1 MALDSS
7 ADLLFRVGA
16 DPSDAVANIGRFRSL
31 MAKDLSAMRADF
43 SGWAKNV
50 FGDLSTLEGKMTA
63 GIAGALAVTA
73 ALAAGAA
80 VLSKHLYAAAAAA
93 AKYAGEIDDAQDRT
107 GMAAEDLSRLRYVA
121 EMTGLGFDGLT
132 NGLFRLGIATQQ
144 AQDATSEQARA
155 FQRLG
160 ITQEQIK
167 AGQKDLLPLFYQVA
181 DGFERTASTAQRA
194 TMAKDLFRDRSGKL
208 IEVLS
213 MGATRL
219 KDFSAEADKLGV
231 TLTELDLRAGKQ
243 FVMSLEQMNQA
254 LRGLKLT
261 IGTEVL
267 PYLNEFFLRIEAYAR
282 SAPRVAELYG
292 KMEWWKG
299 IIPGGREIAAVRQGL
314 AIFETELEAGRKRMA
329 ARMAALFGPAGKGE
343 LAPELVSPKTQK
355 QFAEAAALLSQI
367 QTRLADMAG
376 AESKAGFEAAEL
388 RNKIVSV
395 AAALQTLRESEEIT
409 EDTYRTQLAA
419 VAAALPALR
428 TLLEAQLRGFAT
440 ARQKAE
446 DQTAA
451 DLLNA
456 IDQQGEDTY
465 QSRLRAWDKEIA
477 LRRAKYIEIQGLDKA
492 NEAKLAEL
500 AEAGRRRIEREQDE
514 AFIRT
519 LVDLQRDLENRVTAH
534 FTANE
539 HLAWQ
544 YEQDLKSFSEVE
556 EAKTVAAYTEESE
569 REVFRQQFAINRQAA
584 LQQYLTDTA
593 ALARSQ
599 GLEGL
604 FTNVFS
610 DAIRNNEKMLRD
622 FTYGAPS
629 QINLVSIAFESMAE
643 SAQHAFG
650 TMARGMGQ
658 NIAQAIV
665 YQKSIGEAIR
675 AATASAL
682 AGLGAECLAYAIYS
696 AALGFLRLAQFLP
709 GSAAQA
715 FEAAALFGA
724 GGIAASMIGRAI
736 APPQSS
742 GAGSQPASP
751 SGSYASASAAESAAA
766 GPARPY
772 IQINIAGHIV
782 GRAGIEEL
790 TEIINEAVKDRDVR
804 LIATQVKQPQVL
816 NV

>member
-16 DPSDAVANIGRFRSL
+16 DPSDAIANIGRFRSL

-63 GIAGALAVTA
+63 GIAGALAITA

-80 VLSKHLYAAAAAA
+80 VLSKHLYDAAAAA

-121 EMTGLGFDGLT
+121 EMTGLGFDSLSQ
-132 NGLFRLGIATQQ
+132 GLFRLGIATQQ
-144 AQDATSEQARA
+144 AQDGTSAQARA
-155 FQRLG
+155 FHDLR
-160 ITQEQIK
+160 ITQDQIK

-213 MGATRL
+213 MGSQHL
-219 KDFSAEADKLGV
+219 KEFSSEADKLGV
-231 TLTELDLRAGKQ
+231 TLSELDLRSGKQ

-267 PYLNEFFLRIEAYAR
+267 PVLNEFFLRIEAYAR
-282 SAPRVAELYG
+282 SAPRIAELYG

-329 ARMAALFGPAGKGE
+329 ARMAALFAPAGKGE

-355 QFAEAAALLSQI
+355 EFAEAAALLSQI
-367 QTRLADMAG
+367 QSRLADMAG

-388 RNKIVSV
+388 RTKISSV
-395 AAALQTLRESEEIT
+395 AAALQKLHEAGEVT
-409 EDTYRTQLAA
+409 EDTYRSQLAA

-465 QSRLRAWDKEIA
+465 QSRLRAWDKDIA

-500 AEAGRRRIEREQDE
+500 EAAGRNRIERDQDE

-544 YEQDLKSFSEVE
+544 YHKDLKLFSEVE
-556 EAKTVAAYTEESE
+556 EAKALLTAEGEAKQDTI
-569 REVFRQQFAINRQAA
+569 RQQFAINRQAA
-584 LQQYLTDTA
+584 LQLFLTDTA

-599 GLEGL
+599 GLQGL

-610 DAIRNNEKMLRD
+610 DAIRGNEKMLRD
-622 FTYGAPS
+622 FTYGVPGKV
-629 QINLVSIAFESMAE
+629 NMVSLAFEAMRE
-643 SAQHAFG
+643 SADRAFFS
-650 TMARGMGQ
+650 MARGMGQ
-658 NIAQAIV
+658 NIVQAIV

-675 AATASAL
+675 AATAAAL
-682 AGLGAECLAYAIYS
+682 EGLGAECLAYAIYS
-696 AALGFLRLAQFLP
+696 AALGFLRLAEFLP

-715 FEAAALFGA
+715 FQAAALFGA
-724 GGIAASMIGRAI
+724 GGIAASLIGRAI

-751 SGSYASASAAESAAA
+751 SGSYASASAESAA